1 MLISYKGFGI
11 SPGALHLSDSDEWE
25 ALVTITKYID
35 GTYQDIPYTDDKT
48 FGSREEA
55 ENRAIDIGKHII
67 DTGLN

>member
-1 MLISYKGFGI
+1 MHISYKGFGI
-11 SPGALHLSDSDEWE
+11 SPSALHLSDSGEWE

-55 ENRAIDIGKHII
+55 ENRAIEIGKHII